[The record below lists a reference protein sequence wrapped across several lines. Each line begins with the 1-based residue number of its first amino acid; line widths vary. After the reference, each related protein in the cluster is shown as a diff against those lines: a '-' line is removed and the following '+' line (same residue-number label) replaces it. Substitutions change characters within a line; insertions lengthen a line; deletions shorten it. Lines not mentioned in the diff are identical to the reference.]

1 MKKGILSCL
10 KMNLCMYKEGWCVA
24 LGQEGSCLHEGGGN
38 YLKYL
43 KKGGIEKREGE
54 TKILTREGASWVKW

>member
-38 YLKYL
+38 CLKYL
-43 KKGGIEKREGE
+43 KKGWNRKKGRGNQNFNKGGG
-54 TKILTREGASWVKW
+54 KLG